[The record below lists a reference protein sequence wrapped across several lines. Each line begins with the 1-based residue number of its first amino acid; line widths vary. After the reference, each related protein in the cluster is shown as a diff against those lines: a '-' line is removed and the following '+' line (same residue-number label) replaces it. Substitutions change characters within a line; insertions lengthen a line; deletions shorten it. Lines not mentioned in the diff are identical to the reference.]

1 MDEEVI
7 AYDDDEDQEG
17 EDMQQASKRFK
28 SDGFGESEKG
38 LQDHQ
43 EEEEVVHEEDL
54 PLIENPFA

>member
-17 EDMQQASKRFK
+17 EDMQQATKRFK
-28 SDGFGESEKG
+28 SDGFGEAEEG

-43 EEEEVVHEEDL
+43 EEEVVHEEVDL

>member
-7 AYDDDEDQEG
+7 AYDDDEDQEEG

-28 SDGFGESEKG
+28 SDGFGEPEKG

-43 EEEEVVHEEDL
+43 EEEVVHEVDL